1 MKKNIGK
8 IIILLL
14 VIIIIGAAAVFAI
27 KILNNREKNN
37 EIIDTGKEQNQP
49 IPEVKKVQ
57 IVDEDSKTRPYAVM
71 INNIKTVWGYQC
83 GLQDAYIVYEIIDSR
98 IPYSSKIV
106 DIDNYIKDKPRLLIM
121 TKYDLCD
128 KEETN
133 KWIKYYEEK
142 GYKVITVDLINKNE
156 TKKIIS
162 ATDEMM
168 KEINQKREEKGLKKR
183 RTRALIV
190 GIPNVG
196 KSTLIN
202 RLVGKKAVN
211 VGNRPGVTKNLD
223 WIRINN
229 NLELLD
235 TPGILWPKF
244 DDEKVAFNLASLTA
258 IKEEVIPTNEVAF
271 YILKTLEEKYPNILK
286 ERYDLDYVDDDFYEA
301 LEIIGRK
308 RGCLMRG
315 GIVDDEKVYT
325 IIINDI
331 KDGLIK
337 NITFDRREEY
347 ES

>member
-1 MKKNIGK
+1 MNDNKTNINWYPGHMAKTKRLINEK
-8 IIILLL
+8 INL
-14 VIIIIGAAAVFAI
+14 
-27 KILNNREKNN
+27 
-37 EIIDTGKEQNQP
+37 ID
-49 IPEVKKVQ
+49 
-57 IVDEDSKTRPYAVM
+57 
-71 INNIKTVWGYQC
+71 
-83 GLQDAYIVYEIIDSR
+83 IVYEIIDSR

-162 ATDEMM
+162 TTDEMM

-196 KSTLIN
+196 K
-202 RLVGKKAVN
+202 KAVN
-211 VGNRPGVTKNLD
+211 VGNKPGVTKNLD

-244 DDEKVAFNLASLTA
+244 DDQKVAFNLASLTA